1 MIDDM
6 KEKID
11 TADCA
16 VTLFLNEGNI
26 SIFVAGDV
34 SLAYEMI
41 KITAF
46 ALKNK
51 QKGEA

>member
-1 MIDDM
+1 MENM

-11 TADCA
+11 TAECA
-16 VTLFLNEGNI
+16 VTLLMNEGSI
-26 SIFVAGDV
+26 SIFVSGDV

>member
-1 MIDDM
+1 MENM

-11 TADCA
+11 TAECA
-16 VTLFLNEGNI
+16 VTLFMNEGNI
-26 SIFVAGDV
+26 SIFVSGDV

>member
-1 MIDDM
+1 MENM

-16 VTLFLNEGNI
+16 VTLFMNEGNI

>member
-1 MIDDM
+1 MEDIS
-6 KEKID
+6 EKVN
-11 TADCA
+11 ASECA
-16 VTLFLNEGNI
+16 VTLILSEGNI
-26 SIFVAGDV
+26 SIFVAGDA

-51 QKGEA
+51 QKGES

>member
-1 MIDDM
+1 MENM

-11 TADCA
+11 TADCV
-16 VTLFLNEGNI
+16 VTLLMNEGNI
-26 SIFVAGDV
+26 GIFVAGDV

>member
-1 MIDDM
+1 MENM

-11 TADCA
+11 TAECA
-16 VTLFLNEGNI
+16 VTLFMNEGNI
-26 SIFVAGDV
+26 SIFVSGDI

>member
-1 MIDDM
+1 MENM

-11 TADCA
+11 AAECA
-16 VTLFLNEGNI
+16 VTLLMNEGNI
-26 SIFVAGDV
+26 SIFVAGDI

-46 ALKNK
+46 ALQNK
-51 QKGEA
+51 QKGEV

>member
-1 MIDDM
+1 M

-11 TADCA
+11 AAECV
-16 VTLFLNEGNI
+16 VTLLMNEGNI

>member
-1 MIDDM
+1 MENM

-11 TADCA
+11 TAECA
-16 VTLFLNEGNI
+16 VTLFMNEGNI
-26 SIFVAGDV
+26 SIFVAGDI